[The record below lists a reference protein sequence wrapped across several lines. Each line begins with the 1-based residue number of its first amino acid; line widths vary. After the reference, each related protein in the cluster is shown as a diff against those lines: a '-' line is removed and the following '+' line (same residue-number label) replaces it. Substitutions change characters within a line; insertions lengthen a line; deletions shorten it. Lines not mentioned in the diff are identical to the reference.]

1 MYQQKS
7 EDILTNSCK
16 ISVIVP
22 VYNVENY
29 LSRCLDSLISQTLR
43 DIEIICVNDGSTDK
57 SLVILRDYAQKDS
70 RIKVINQENT
80 GVSVARNNALEVAIG
95 EFIGFVDSDDWVSPD
110 FYENLYNGAVE
121 NNAEIACSNI
131 IKTFENKKESNFL
144 MYKKMQVSETISD
157 KLEVARI
164 PEFNYIWNR
173 IYKREALIKNNIKFL
188 ESNLFEDALFS
199 LKALTLLGKMVTV
212 KKGAYYYFDNK
223 NSLTNNSNLLKTDF
237 LKNCR
242 RIREYIQEN
251 HLVWKFLNIYP
262 YYRKDVIKI
271 FGIPTIVVK
280 KNFVVDKIYLFGFIK
295 IAEITHVKRY

>member
-1 MYQQKS
+1 M
-7 EDILTNSCK
+7 TNSCK

-29 LSRCLDSLISQTLR
+29 LGRCLDSLISQTLR
-43 DIEIICVNDGSTDK
+43 DIEIICVNDGSCDK
-57 SLVILRDYAQKDS
+57 SLEILKDYAQKDS
-70 RIKVINQENT
+70 RIKVINQENK
-80 GVSVARNNALEVAIG
+80 GVSVARNNALDVAVG

-110 FYENLYNGAVE
+110 FYGNLYNSAVE

-131 IKTFENKKESNFL
+131 IKTFEDKKESNFL
-144 MYKKMQVSETISD
+144 MYKKSQVCETISD

-173 IYKREALIKNNIKFL
+173 IYKREALMQNNIKFL

-199 LKALTLLGKMVTV
+199 LKALTQLGKMVTV
-212 KKGAYYYFDNK
+212 ENGAYYYFDNK
-223 NSLTNNSNLLKTDF
+223 NSLTNNSNLWKIDF
-237 LKNCR
+237 MKNCK
-242 RIREYIQEN
+242 RIREYIEEN

-271 FGIPTIVVK
+271 FGIPVFVVK

-295 IAEITHVKRY
+295 IVEITHIKRY